1 MFHHCHNSSGLRL
14 LNVAFVSLFLIFSAI
29 PHASAQNTALD
40 GLFLQLQDDDQEA
53 DLEAIEQDIWQEWRK
68 SGSDAVDFLL
78 ERGMAAM
85 QEGQMRQA
93 ISHFTTVIEQA
104 PEFAEG
110 YNMRATA
117 YFMMNQYGLSV
128 ADIERTLALEPRHF
142 GALGGL
148 GMIMERT
155 DRPKQA
161 LFAYEKLL
169 EVHPKSPQAKDAVE
183 RLKDALEGTAL

>member
-1 MFHHCHNSSGLRL
+1 
-14 LNVAFVSLFLIFSAI
+14 
-29 PHASAQNTALD
+29 
-40 GLFLQLQDDDQEA
+40 
-53 DLEAIEQDIWQEWRK
+53 
-68 SGSDAVDFLL
+68 
-78 ERGMAAM
+78 MAAM

-169 EVHPKSPQAKDAVE
+169 EVHPKSPQAMDAVE
-183 RLKDALEGTAL
+183 RLKVALEGTAL